1 MPLLSNLSQIIRLS
15 RLFDAAFPIV
25 SLLLGAAITTQLH
38 NNDIFLLTA
47 VVVILN
53 SVAMIWND
61 IEDKE
66 IDADNGRPE
75 LAKSS
80 VGALRHLKTRVIVLI
95 VVSLLLAGLVNIVAL
110 LLAITT
116 VGVIWIYNSK
126 PVQAS
131 RRPILSIVVLSGAG
145 AFIPYL
151 FGLSL
156 GGIEAHTFV
165 AGICWW
171 LGRISL
177 SVLKDYKDARGDARH
192 HKKTFLLRYGA
203 HKVALIS
210 TLSLCIGYAAFLY
223 MVYPMGSSAWGL
235 LLLIIAIGIF
245 CYMRRPLFAQNAS
258 YFQLD
263 GTFRT
268 IAQSQLLLDVG
279 VVLWLI

>member
-1 MPLLSNLSQIIRLS
+1 
-15 RLFDAAFPIV
+15 
-25 SLLLGAAITTQLH
+25 
-38 NNDIFLLTA
+38 
-47 VVVILN
+47 
-53 SVAMIWND
+53 
-61 IEDKE
+61 
-66 IDADNGRPE
+66 
-75 LAKSS
+75 
-80 VGALRHLKTRVIVLI
+80 
-95 VVSLLLAGLVNIVAL
+95 
-110 LLAITT
+110 
-116 VGVIWIYNSK
+116 
-126 PVQAS
+126 
-131 RRPILSIVVLSGAG
+131 
-145 AFIPYL
+145 
-151 FGLSL
+151 
-156 GGIEAHTFV
+156 
-165 AGICWW
+165 W

-245 CYMRRPLFAQNAS
+245 CCMRRPLFAPHAS

-279 VVLWLI
+279 VVLWLISLDLLYSILALFSSLSSYFSYPTCLYFGTKIVMK